1 MGVKEILKSRRLEL
15 GLSMKELADKVG
27 VNEATISRWESG
39 NIANMKRDKI
49 VLLAKALNISPA
61 VIMEWEEP
69 SQTKAYYLN
78 EETAE
83 IAQELFEN
91 PNYRMLF
98 DAARGADPE
107 SMKLA
112 ADMLMKM
119 KKTNP
124 DG

>member
-69 SQTKAYYLN
+69 QKEQAYYLN

-83 IAQELFEN
+83 LAQELFEN
-91 PNYRMLF
+91 PNYKMLF

-112 ADMLMKM
+112 ADILTRM